1 VPPRRPEPA
10 GRRAALV
17 TAALAAP
24 AFVAA
29 CAVPD
34 GGLFRAARFR
44 DVHVYQGY
52 AESLLHGAL
61 PYRDVF
67 VEYPPGAFAVF
78 LPPTAFGAAHYNAA
92 FKALMALCGGATIL
106 LVALVLAELG
116 ATRGRMFAVVA
127 LLALSPIALG
137 PISLNTYDA
146 WPALLTVGALYL
158 LLLGRD
164 LWAFGVLG
172 LAVSA
177 KVYPLVLVPL
187 ACVYVWRRA
196 GPRRTALA
204 TFVLVAVAA
213 AVVVP
218 FAAYDLDGVA
228 SSFRAQ
234 ASRGLQVESLGASLL
249 LVLDRLG
256 AYDADV
262 VRTTGVAG
270 RNLAGSVP
278 AAVAAATLVL
288 EAAAVAAVWLL
299 YARARDA
306 RAQLPIAF
314 AAAAAGFLAF
324 TKVFSPQ
331 YLVWLVPL
339 VVLVGG
345 AAGIAAVLL
354 TALSLVLA
362 QVWFFHYHAL
372 FGLGWP
378 TWLLLVRD
386 LAVVALFAVLAGAL
400 ARAQPRRW
408 KIRIPSR
415 SKTSRHSGLR
425 RSQESWT
432 AVGKGASRST

>member
-1 VPPRRPEPA
+1 VASSRPEPA
-10 GRRAALV
+10 GRRV
-17 TAALAAP
+17 ALAAAAP
-24 AFVAA
+24 ALPIFLAA
-29 CAVPD
+29 CAVPN

-52 AESLLHGAL
+52 AERLLHGAL

-78 LPPTAFGAAHYNAA
+78 VPPAAFGAGHYNAA
-92 FKALMALCGGATIL
+92 FKALMALCGLATIV
-106 LVALVLAELG
+106 LVALVLVEVG
-116 ATRGRMFAVVA
+116 AARGRAFAAVA
-127 LLALSPIALG
+127 LLALAPIALG

-146 WPALLTVGALYL
+146 WPALLTMAALFL
-158 LLLGRD
+158 LLREREV
-164 LWAFGVLG
+164 WAFAALG

-204 TFVLVAVAA
+204 FAALVLVAA

-256 AYDADV
+256 LYDGQV

-270 RNLAGSVP
+270 RNLSGSLP
-278 AAVAAATLVL
+278 EAVAAATLVL

-306 RAQLPIAF
+306 RRQLPVAF
-314 AAAAAGFLAF
+314 AAAVAGFLAF

-345 AAGIAAVLL
+345 AAGVAATAL
-354 TALSLVLA
+354 TACSLVLA

-372 FGLGWP
+372 FRIAWP

-386 LAVVALFAVLAGAL
+386 LAVIALFAVLACAL
-400 ARAQPRRW
+400 ARTHRRRR
-408 KIRIPSR
+408 KIRMPSR

-432 AVGKGASRST
+432 AVGKGASRSA

>member
-1 VPPRRPEPA
+1 MA
-10 GRRAALV
+10 LSAA
-17 TAALAAP
+17 AAAIP
-24 AFVAA
+24 VFIAA

-78 LPPTAFGAAHYNAA
+78 LPPAALGASHYNAA
-92 FKALMALCGGATIL
+92 FKALMALCGVATIVL
-106 LVALVLAELG
+106 AALVLVELG
-116 ATRGRMFAVVA
+116 APRRRLYAAVG
-127 LLALSPIALG
+127 LLALAPVALG

-146 WPALLTVGALYL
+146 WPALLTVAAL
-158 LLLGRD
+158 LLLLQGRH
-164 LWAFGVLG
+164 LWAFAALG

-187 ACVYVWRRA
+187 ACVFVWRRA
-196 GPRRTALA
+196 GPRRIALGIA
-204 TFVLVAVAA
+204 ALVLVAA

-218 FAAYDLDGVA
+218 FAVYDLNGVA
-228 SSFRAQ
+228 SSFRSQ
-234 ASRGLQVESLGASLL
+234 AERGLQIESLGASLL
-249 LVLDRLG
+249 LLLDRLG
-256 AYDADV
+256 LYDANI

-270 RNLAGSVP
+270 RNLSGSLAGV
-278 AAVAAATLVL
+278 VAAATLAL
-288 EAAAVAAVWLL
+288 EGVAVASVWVL
-299 YARARDA
+299 YGRARATRM
-306 RAQLPIAF
+306 QLALAF
-314 AAAAAGFLAF
+314 AAAVAGFLAF

-345 AAGIAAVLL
+345 AAGLAAILL
-354 TALSLVLA
+354 TTCALVLA

-372 FGLGWP
+372 FRLAWP
-378 TWLLLVRD
+378 TWLLLARD
-386 LAVVALFAVLAGAL
+386 LLVVALFAVLAGTL
-400 ARAQPRRW
+400 AGAQSTRW

-432 AVGKGASRST
+432 AVGKGASRSA